1 MKNRRGRWEP
11 ERPLGGIGIPFK
23 GFSKIRVIDLSRMLP
38 GPYATQILADMGC
51 RVTRVELPYFQDPL
65 KALAPTIGGIGSMY
79 RLINRGKKT
88 LSLDF
93 RKPAGLRRLRGM
105 IRGAD
110 VLVEGFRPGV
120 MERIGLGFEAVR
132 RVNPRLVY
140 CSISG
145 YNPAS
150 AWGRKAGHDLNF
162 LAMSGFLG
170 LGTSAGQVA
179 FPSAQIADLAGSMAA
194 VSGIFAALLERD
206 QPRRGRRIRIS
217 MTDAMHSWL
226 VAALGHW
233 RATGED
239 TGRGRHWWNGAH
251 PFYRLYETKD
261 GALLA
266 VAALEKGFSLALLD
280 ILGLA
285 GFKPLA
291 DDPLKNAAALSKKIQ
306 KVFKSA
312 DRKEWMKRF
321 AAKDVCVTPVLSL
334 AEAARFLRESAA
346 KGRAR
351 R

>member
-1 MKNRRGRWEP
+1 MKKYRQRSEP

-23 GFSKIRVIDLSRMLP
+23 GFSKIRVVDLSRMLP

-65 KALAPTIGGIGSMY
+65 KAFAPAIGGIGSMY

-88 LSLDF
+88 LSFDF
-93 RKPAGLRRLRGM
+93 RKPAGLRRLRDMLG
-105 IRGAD
+105 GAD

-120 MERIGLGFEAVR
+120 MARIGLGFEAVR
-132 RVNPRLVY
+132 RLNPRLVY

-179 FPSAQIADLAGSMAA
+179 FPSAQVADLAGGMAA
-194 VSGIFAALLERD
+194 VSGILAALLERD
-206 QPRRGRRIRIS
+206 RTRRGRRVRIS
-217 MTDAMHSWL
+217 MTDAVHSWL
-226 VAALGHW
+226 VSALGQW
-233 RATGED
+233 RATGKD
-239 TGRGRHWWNGAH
+239 PGPGRYWWNGAH
-251 PFYRLYETKD
+251 PFYRLYQTKD

-266 VAALEKGFSLALLD
+266 VAALEKGFALALLD

-285 GFKPLA
+285 KLKSLA
-291 DDPLKNAAALSKKIQ
+291 DDPLKNAAKLSAGMQ
-306 KVFKSA
+306 RVFKSA

-321 AAKDVCVTPVLSL
+321 SAKDVCVTAVLSL
-334 AEAARFLRESAA
+334 AEAARFLREPVSAL
-346 KGRAR
+346 R
-351 R
+351 